1 MIKLSLPNGSSWD
14 IEGRDTREVYE
25 HIADYLNPEYAKGNT
40 DALTQEQHQIAADA
54 EGWCELA
61 CICDYYEDPR
71 VPGLSISIEED

>member
-1 MIKLSLPNGSSWD
+1 MIKLNLPKGSSWD

-40 DALTQEQHQIAADA
+40 DALTQEQHQIATDA

-61 CICDYYEDPR
+61 CISDYYEDPR